1 MKLAAFLAAA
11 ALLAPQPAAAA
22 DICPATSSDAAALV
36 MTLTPTSGTYY
47 GRGGPRIFGRAPVG
61 TQVFYSGSRIRR
73 LRIAIPAAPTYDYAS
88 GLTAGQK
95 GRGISACD
103 TDGVCIWGPSSPAGD
118 GGLDSITVEG
128 DKDGK
133 LAMVVCDYVVN

>member
-1 MKLAAFLAAA
+1 MKAIAFLATA
-11 ALLAPQPAAAA
+11 ALLAPQPAAA

-36 MTLTPTSGTYY
+36 MTLTPAGGTYY
-47 GRGGPRIFGRAPVG
+47 ARGGPRLFGRAPIS
-61 TQVFYSGSRIRR
+61 TQVFYAGSRIRR
-73 LRIAIPAAPTYDYAS
+73 MRIAIPAAPTYNYAG

-103 TDGVCIWGPSSPAGD
+103 TDGVCIWGPSSPATD

-128 DKDGK
+128 DKEGK